1 MAETLKVDPTA
12 PQPERIARA
21 TELIRQGQVV
31 AIPTDT
37 LYGLAAD
44 PFQPAA
50 VEQVFTAKGRPPD
63 APVLLFVDSMEM
75 AAGLSKN
82 LPSSFHALA
91 KRYWPG
97 PLTIVIEASERIP
110 AIVTANTGRVGV
122 RLPAAAVPR
131 AIVGASGGPITGTS
145 ANRSS
150 RPECRNAA
158 EVQDS
163 LGDFLP
169 LILDGGPSQETIPST
184 VISLRSESWELIR
197 EGAIRRT
204 ELEAF
209 FREMTAGD

>member
-12 PQPERIARA
+12 PQPARIARA
-21 TELIRQGQVV
+21 TKLIRQGQVI

-50 VEQVFTAKGRPPD
+50 VERVFTAKGRPPD
-63 APVLLFVDSMEM
+63 APVLLLVDSTEM
-75 AAGLSKN
+75 AVGLTKK
-82 LPSSFHALA
+82 LPPFFHALA
-91 KRYWPG
+91 NRYWPG
-97 PLTIVIEASERIP
+97 PLTIVVEASERIA
-110 AIVTANTGRVGV
+110 AIITANTGRVGL

-131 AIVGASGGPITGTS
+131 AIVGALGGPITGTS

-150 RPECRNAA
+150 RPACRNAA
-158 EVQDS
+158 EVEES

-169 LILDGGPSQETIPST
+169 LILDGGASQSIVPST
-184 VISLRSESWELIR
+184 VISLKSESWELIR
-197 EGAIRRT
+197 EGAIRRA

-209 FREMTAGD
+209 FREITAGD